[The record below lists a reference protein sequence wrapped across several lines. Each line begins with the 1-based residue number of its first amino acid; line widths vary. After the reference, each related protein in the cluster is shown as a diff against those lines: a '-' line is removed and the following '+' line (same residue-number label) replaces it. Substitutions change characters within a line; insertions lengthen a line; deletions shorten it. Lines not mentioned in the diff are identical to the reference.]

1 MSVWLGA
8 KRQAIGGLSCCQ
20 QGSHIIIGKTEPLDE
35 KVERVRRRSNTIVLN
50 RADIGFGKA
59 FSCQLS
65 LRQTTLAAQM
75 SNDLAK

>member
-1 MSVWLGA
+1 MRRGPQPGRHPLLPAGPAKSYSGPAGA
-8 KRQAIGGLSCCQ
+8 GAI
-20 QGSHIIIGKTEPLDE
+20 
-35 KVERVRRRSNTIVLN
+35 TIVLN